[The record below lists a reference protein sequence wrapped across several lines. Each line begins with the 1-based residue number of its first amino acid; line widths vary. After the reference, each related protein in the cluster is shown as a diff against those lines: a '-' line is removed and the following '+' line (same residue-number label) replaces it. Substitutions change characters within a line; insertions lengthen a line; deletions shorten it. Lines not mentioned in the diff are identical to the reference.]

1 MSPGEWKDLV
11 FAAVEGVS
19 DNQRQ
24 VQMTSLSSAVTYLS
38 LKEWGVNE
46 PEYSFSVGENGRLGQ
61 RVPERYLDD
70 RDCIKGTR
78 LKMLCRLGCLPL
90 MDRVGREAKP
100 PWKKELRVCHSCGTG
115 VVENVFHFVCE
126 CPVYEVKRV
135 QLMKRVRNVL
145 AGYGKEG
152 WFSALDVNARMLI
165 LLGQRM
171 GVPVVENAIDRAV
184 KRFLVKC
191 WNIRSPLT
199 DAINH
204 IMGTAYGVYTAP
216 VNILR

>member
-1 MSPGEWKDLV
+1 V
-11 FAAVEGVS
+11 
-19 DNQRQ
+19 
-24 VQMTSLSSAVTYLS
+24 
-38 LKEWGVNE
+38 
-46 PEYSFSVGENGRLGQ
+46 
-61 RVPERYLDD
+61 
-70 RDCIKGTR
+70 
-78 LKMLCRLGCLPL
+78 CRLGCLPL

-115 VVENVFHFVCE
+115 VVEDVFHFVCE

-199 DAINH
+199 AAINH